1 VRGVQ
6 RITIAAVLMCAF
18 ATTAWFAGAATT
30 SKKTTTKSKTSASSR
45 DTVLARVGT
54 EVITPRTVQKRLDE
68 IPEAS
73 RGAFVTPEGRQR
85 LLDRLIEERV
95 WYQSAVKHGVPE
107 RPEVKAQ
114 LEAGRRDLLIRTYV
128 NEVMAS
134 KPAPE
139 DSAARAYYDA
149 HLSEYQIPA
158 SVAVSHIQLKTE
170 SEAKKVLGFLKKG
183 QDWRKLTEQYSA
195 DTLTKKNGG
204 SLGAVTKDGMFA
216 TLGHQPAL
224 AESAFALKEGAIG
237 GPYKSDKGWHILKV
251 EQKREAGVR
260 SFDQMKASI
269 LRQMSNQAAQDYY
282 QDQLRKARVEL
293 GVKTDSAAI
302 KSFLSMKKTPREMFT
317 EAQAAGAPNARIDA
331 YQRLL
336 DTYPNSDVSPQ
347 AQFMIGFI
355 RSEELKDYD
364 GAEKAFKTL
373 LTKYPKS
380 ELHTSAQWMIE
391 HMRTEDVPSF
401 MNLESDSAAG
411 GSPAT
416 PHAQTTGKP

>member
-1 VRGVQ
+1 MRGAQ
-6 RITIAAVLMCAF
+6 RITIAACLTLAF
-18 ATTAWFAGAATT
+18 VTMGSFAFAATT
-30 SKKTTTKSKTSASSR
+30 SKSTKSKTASSSR

-73 RGAFVTPEGRQR
+73 RAAFSSPEGRQR

-95 WYQSAVKHGVPE
+95 WYQAALKHGVPE

-134 KPAPE
+134 KPTPE

-149 HLSEYQIPA
+149 HLAEYQIPA
-158 SVAVSHIQLKTE
+158 SVAVSHIQLKSE
-170 SEAKKVLGFLKKG
+170 PEAKKVLGYLKKG

-204 SLGAVTKDGMFA
+204 SLGAVTHDGNFA

-237 GPYKSDKGWHILKV
+237 GPYKTEKGWHIIKV
-251 EQKREAGVR
+251 EQKRDAGVR
-260 SFDQMKASI
+260 TFDQMKASI
-269 LRQMSNQAAQDYY
+269 IRQMSNQAAQDYY
-282 QDQLRKARVEL
+282 QEQLRKARLEL
-293 GVKTDSAAI
+293 NVKTDSTAI
-302 KSFLSMKKTPREMFT
+302 KQYLSMKKSAREMFT
-317 EAQAAGAPNARIDA
+317 EAQTAGAPNARIEA
-331 YQRLL
+331 YQRML
-336 DTYPNSDVSPQ
+336 DVYPNSDLSPQ

-364 GAEKAFKTL
+364 GAEKAFKDL
-373 LTKYPKS
+373 LVKYPKS

-401 MNLESDSAAG
+401 MNLEGDSATG
-411 GSPAT
+411 GTSAT
-416 PHAQTTGKP
+416 PRAQTSNKP